1 VSTIDP
7 STAISERPSP
17 VSVLDSSFDQEDLF
31 PTSGI
36 STSLT
41 AGKISFLPLSK
52 LLVLTI
58 ATGSSNMIFVSLR
71 YSFNLLFIHSEL
83 FVALSKQHLN
93 QKFYVYSILY
103 TPNAYSDST
112 VSYCGQMMPKF
123 IGDSASWHSKQV

>member
-1 VSTIDP
+1 MSSVDP

-31 PTSGI
+31 LTSG
-36 STSLT
+36 TSNSFT
-41 AGKISFLPLSK
+41 AGKIIFLPLSK

-58 ATGSSNMIFVSLR
+58 GTGIPNMIFVSLR
-71 YSFNLLFIHSEL
+71 CSFNLVFIHSEL
-83 FVALSKQHLN
+83 FAALSKQHLN
-93 QKFYVYSILY
+93 QIFYVQSILY

-123 IGDSASWHSKQV
+123 IGDSAPWHSKQV